1 MNECIEE
8 CGSKFIGYEEGVET
22 YIDYVYYYSND

>member
-8 CGSKFIGYEEGVET
+8 CDYKFIGYEEGVET
-22 YIDYVYYYSND
+22 YIDYVYYYGED